1 MFVDLLK
8 DLVES
13 TPGATGAILADWEGE
28 SVAFHTTG
36 DDYELKVVAAH
47 KGIIMARLR
56 GIHDQLALGEL
67 KEAVITGE
75 SVQIITGAVTRDY
88 SLVLIRRHVPPPLA
102 IVLRR
107 FRTTVDALREE
118 IA

>member
-28 SVAFHTTG
+28 SVAFYTIA

-47 KGIIMARLR
+47 KGIIMAHLR
-56 GIHDQLALGEL
+56 GIHDQLSLGEL
-67 KEAVITGE
+67 NEAVITAE

-88 SLVLIRRHVPPPLA
+88 SLVLTRHPVAPPLSV
-102 IVLRR
+102 VLRR
-107 FRTTVDALREE
+107 FRRTVHALRKE